1 MAAHSNQQFHV
12 GQIIDEHPFVAGDGA
27 VIEMFRN
34 DMSNIVFIG
43 LTGITAEEQQMMAEA
58 TAEFGLM
65 KTENGGCLVV
75 FKLAEL
81 AFDIQFNAAAIPSE
95 YFQQPTTSTL
105 ALSMMALDTA
115 NNELKVIRELSLPE
129 AVTQQMIDVMQAQRA
144 IEDPMAVNAENMHLL
159 NTVSTEELLAK
170 LTLTPIQTVIA
181 PSCGCGHNHEDGHHH
196 HG

>member
-81 AFDIQFNAAAIPSE
+81 AFDIQFNAAAIPNE

-105 ALSMMALDTA
+105 ALSMMALDTN

-129 AVTQQMIDVMQAQRA
+129 AVTQQIIEVMTIQRA

-159 NTVSTEELLAK
+159 NTVSTEELLQQI
-170 LTLTPIQTVIA
+170 TLTPIQTVIA
-181 PSCGCGHNHEDGHHH
+181 PSCSCGHSHNGGHHH
-196 HG
+196 H

>member
-129 AVTQQMIDVMQAQRA
+129 AVTQQMIDVMQIQLE
-144 IEDPMAVNAENMHLL
+144 IKDPMAVNAENMHLL
-159 NTVSTEELLAK
+159 NTVSTEELLTK
-170 LTLTPIQTVIA
+170 ITLTPIQTVIA
-181 PSCGCGHNHEDGHHH
+181 PSCSCGHSHDDGHHQH
-196 HG
+196 

>member
-81 AFDIQFNAAAIPSE
+81 AFDIQFNAAAIPNE

-105 ALSMMALDTA
+105 ALSMMALDTS

-129 AVTQQMIDVMQAQRA
+129 AVTQQIIEVMTIQRA
-144 IEDPMAVNAENMHLL
+144 IEDPMTVNAENMHLL
-159 NTVSTEELLAK
+159 NTVSTEELLQQII
-170 LTLTPIQTVIA
+170 LTPIQTVIA
-181 PSCGCGHNHEDGHHH
+181 PSCSCGHSHNDGHHH
-196 HG
+196 H

>member
-81 AFDIQFNAAAIPSE
+81 AFDIQFNAAAIPNE

-105 ALSMMALDTA
+105 ALSMMALDTS
-115 NNELKVIRELSLPE
+115 NNELKVIRELLLPE
-129 AVTQQMIDVMQAQRA
+129 AVTQQIIEVMSIQRE

-159 NTVSTEELLAK
+159 YTVSTEELLQQI
-170 LTLTPIQTVIA
+170 TLTPIQTVIA
-181 PSCGCGHNHEDGHHH
+181 PSCSCGHSHNDGHHH
-196 HG
+196 H

>member
-129 AVTQQMIDVMQAQRA
+129 AVTQQMIDVMQIQRE
-144 IEDPMAVNAENMHLL
+144 IKDPMAVNAENMHLL
-159 NTVSTEELLAK
+159 NTVSTEELLTK
-170 LTLTPIQTVIA
+170 ITLTPIQTVIA
-181 PSCGCGHNHEDGHHH
+181 PSCSCGHSHDDGHHQH
-196 HG
+196 

>member
-129 AVTQQMIDVMQAQRA
+129 AVTQQMIDVMQIQRE
-144 IEDPMAVNAENMHLL
+144 IKDQMAVNAENMHLL
-159 NTVSTEELLAK
+159 NTVSTEELLTRI
-170 LTLTPIQTVIA
+170 TLTPIQTVIA
-181 PSCGCGHNHEDGHHH
+181 PSCSCGHSHDDGHHQH
-196 HG
+196 

>member
-81 AFDIQFNAAAIPSE
+81 AFDIQFNAAAIPNE

-105 ALSMMALDTA
+105 ALSMMALDTS

-129 AVTQQMIDVMQAQRA
+129 AVTQQIIEVMTIQRA
-144 IEDPMAVNAENMHLL
+144 IEDLMAVNAENMHLL
-159 NTVSTEELLAK
+159 NTVSTEELLEK
-170 LTLTPIQTVIA
+170 ITLTPIQTVIA
-181 PSCGCGHNHEDGHHH
+181 PSCSCGHRHDDGHHH
-196 HG
+196 H

>member
-81 AFDIQFNAAAIPSE
+81 AFDIQFNAAAIPNE

-105 ALSMMALDTA
+105 ALSMMALDTS
-115 NNELKVIRELSLPE
+115 NNELKVIRELLLPE
-129 AVTQQMIDVMQAQRA
+129 AVTQQIIEVMSIQRE

-159 NTVSTEELLAK
+159 NTVSTEELLQQI
-170 LTLTPIQTVIA
+170 TLTPIQTVIA
-181 PSCGCGHNHEDGHHH
+181 PSCSCGHSHNDGHHRH
-196 HG
+196 

>member
-81 AFDIQFNAAAIPSE
+81 AFDIQFNAAAIPNE

-105 ALSMMALDTA
+105 ALSMMALDTS
-115 NNELKVIRELSLPE
+115 NNELKVIRELLLPE
-129 AVTQQMIDVMQAQRA
+129 AVTQQIIEVMSIQRE

-159 NTVSTEELLAK
+159 NTVSTEELLQQI
-170 LTLTPIQTVIA
+170 TLTPIQTVIA
-181 PSCGCGHNHEDGHHH
+181 PSYSCGHSHNDGHHH
-196 HG
+196 H

>member
-1 MAAHSNQQFHV
+1 
-12 GQIIDEHPFVAGDGA
+12 
-27 VIEMFRN
+27 
-34 DMSNIVFIG
+34 MSNIVFIG

-129 AVTQQMIDVMQAQRA
+129 AVTQQMIDVMQIQRE
-144 IEDPMAVNAENMHLL
+144 IKDPMAVNAENMHLL
-159 NTVSTEELLAK
+159 NTVSTEELLTK
-170 LTLTPIQTVIA
+170 ITLTPIQTVIT
-181 PSCGCGHNHEDGHHH
+181 PSCSCGYSHDDGHHQH
-196 HG
+196 

>member
-58 TAEFGLM
+58 TAEFGCM
-65 KTENGGCLVV
+65 KTDNGGCLVV

-81 AFDIQFNAAAIPSE
+81 AFDIQFNAAAIPNE

-105 ALSMMALDTA
+105 ALSMMALDTS

-129 AVTQQMIDVMQAQRA
+129 AITQQMIEVMNTQRA
-144 IEDPMAVNAENMHLL
+144 IEDPVAVNAENMHLL
-159 NTVSTEELLAK
+159 NTVSTEELLEK
-170 LTLTPIQTVIA
+170 ITLTPIQTVVA
-181 PSCGCGHNHEDGHHH
+181 PSCSCGHSHDDGHHH
-196 HG
+196 

>member
-129 AVTQQMIDVMQAQRA
+129 AVTQQMIDVMQIQRE
-144 IEDPMAVNAENMHLL
+144 IKDQMAVNAENMHLL
-159 NTVSTEELLAK
+159 NTVSTEELLTK
-170 LTLTPIQTVIA
+170 ITLTPIQTVIA
-181 PSCGCGHNHEDGHHH
+181 PSCSCGHSHDDGHHQH
-196 HG
+196 